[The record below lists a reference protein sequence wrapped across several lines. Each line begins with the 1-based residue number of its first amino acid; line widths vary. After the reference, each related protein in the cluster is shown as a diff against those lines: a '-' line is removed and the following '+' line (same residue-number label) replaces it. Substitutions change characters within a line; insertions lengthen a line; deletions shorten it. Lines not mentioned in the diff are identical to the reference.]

1 MCGGTTGD
9 TIKFVQGMGKDLQ
22 KGQVSKAIK
31 RSFQGALNPF
41 GVASGWADVQHG
53 EQKTLDEKN
62 ALAEAASEEE
72 FSKTESYSL
81 DNSGFG
87 VGDPKKKKKR
97 HGMSENI
104 LTSSQGLV

>member
-62 ALAEAASEEE
+62 ALAEAASEED
-72 FSKTESYSL
+72 FSKTDAYAF
-81 DNSGFG
+81 DNTGVG
-87 VGDPKKKKKR
+87 VGDPKKRTKK
-97 HGMSENI
+97 HGLRQNI
-104 LTSSQGLV
+104 LTSGQGLV